1 MGALKGKT
9 RVLVTNQLQFVSG
22 ANSVVYMQD
31 GKIQERGTYEELMK
45 SDQGFAQLMSSAE
58 VTQHLRNMQPSS
70 RTGQQTTTL
79 LFFLPK
85 FGRKKMVFESLIR
98 DTICMQRKLH
108 TSTAGL

>member
-1 MGALKGKT
+1 MAREVYNTCLMGALKGKT

-58 VTQHLRNMQPSS
+58 VNSPEHGPNFWHRV
-70 RTGQQTTTL
+70 TTNNAA
-79 LFFLPK
+79 FFPGKLN
-85 FGRKKMVFESLIR
+85 KKVLNF
-98 DTICMQRKLH
+98 
-108 TSTAGL
+108 

>member
-1 MGALKGKT
+1 MAREVYNTCLRGALKGKT

-58 VTQHLRNMQPSS
+58 VTPTPPETWTQFLHRV
-70 RTGQQTTTL
+70 TTNNAS
-79 LFFLPK
+79 FFPGELN
-85 FGRKKMVFESLIR
+85 KKVLNF
-98 DTICMQRKLH
+98 
-108 TSTAGL
+108 